1 MNMKNLVESWTLP
14 SAPNERIQVT
24 LRIQFDDY
32 ARLHALKAAYPRRS
46 VNDILSDIIRLGLD
60 EIVSALPTYEVTKEV
75 VDRYPEEADRLGEVS
90 GPAVDF
96 RNAYRR
102 ILEEKA
108 REDEKGKE
116 TTA

>member
-1 MNMKNLVESWTLP
+1 MSMKNLVESWTLP

-60 EIVSALPTYEVTKEV
+60 EIVAALPTYEVCEEFVTE
-75 VDRYPEEADRLGEVS
+75 YPEEAGRLGEIY

-96 RNAYRR
+96 RNTYRR

-108 REDEKGKE
+108 SEDEKGKE

>member
-1 MNMKNLVESWTLP
+1 MSMKNLVESWTFP

-60 EIVSALPTYEVTKEV
+60 EIIEALPTYVITERQLAECPG
-75 VDRYPEEADRLGEVS
+75 PEEVGDEY
-90 GPAVDF
+90 GPSLDF
-96 RNAYRR
+96 RLAYRR

-108 REDEKGKE
+108 KEDEKGKE
-116 TTA
+116 TAA